1 MTGHKAL
8 SMSDYT
14 IRKAGRTPP
23 TPEALLELERPL
35 MLTPAKPAEE
45 TTSLNQYQY
54 LSPASF
60 LATIESC
67 LNLNNDN

>member
-14 IRKAGRTPP
+14 IRKAGRTPL
-23 TPEALLELERPL
+23 TPEALPQPEKPSL
-35 MLTPAKPAEE
+35 LTPAKNAEE

>member
-14 IRKAGRTPP
+14 IRKAGRTPVEAEARLQLEKPLVP
-23 TPEALLELERPL
+23 TY
-35 MLTPAKPAEE
+35 AKSVEE